1 MSVYFEIF
9 NGNVFKH
16 TGTFFVLGKSNKS
29 SMIIQ
34 FGDILLSSALL
45 SNVLVKALP
54 FLKQIICSDALH
66 FM

>member
-1 MSVYFEIF
+1 
-9 NGNVFKH
+9 
-16 TGTFFVLGKSNKS
+16 
-29 SMIIQ
+29 MIIQ